1 MGETVTHLP
10 GLALSFLPS
19 PRQLLTFS
27 CLTVWAR
34 TTVRCWVEA
43 STYAL
48 FSGLPGGGRCE
59 HSWLVEEETEAH
71 MVSLHEVISPCE
83 DNGHIR
89 LGLTHF
95 LLHVRKFH
103 LCVR

>member
-19 PRQLLTFS
+19 PRRLLTFS

-43 STYAL
+43 FILGFQGYQAV
-48 FSGLPGGGRCE
+48 GDVNIPG
-59 HSWLVEEETEAH
+59 
-71 MVSLHEVISPCE
+71 
-83 DNGHIR
+83 
-89 LGLTHF
+89 
-95 LLHVRKFH
+95 
-103 LCVR
+103 